1 MTQHQTESSLEE
13 LIGKIDAL
21 DAKRTKG
28 PWVQHDTFGYN
39 DTEICGVQ
47 ITQVIARVRDGD
59 FDSRFIVTLENAW
72 PALRAELSRLREALA
87 DQEEQL
93 AFRQPSAVER
103 DMQEVMRINNEL
115 LARAEAAEAKLSTI
129 REW

>member
-1 MTQHQTESSLEE
+1 MTQHQTESRLKE

-87 DQEEQL
+87 EKEGQL
-93 AFRQPSAVER
+93 KHSIER
-103 DMQEVMRINNEL
+103 DSGGGPDLKPGEVAPFEPQPKG
-115 LARAEAAEAKLSTI
+115 ES
-129 REW
+129 